1 MGRRNLFVPLLV
13 VTLLCVGLVE
23 VGYFALEHFV
33 LRRAEQVEGAVGW
46 PAVPGET
53 DKEGIE
59 VSNDTQ
65 LIVERNL
72 FRGAP
77 VSDDPFASPEAEEQ
91 LREEVQL
98 NIVLMG
104 TVGGDTPRAFIL
116 DKLTSRQ
123 QVYEVG
129 DEVQGML
136 VKEIQRG
143 RVSLQHN
150 NREEI
155 LDLSEAAQ
163 LRPLYQGVEP
173 NVIIE
178 PDVTEIL
185 EQSPPEEGPEQ
196 FGSRFLEAEIERVAT
211 EAGIVRSRTVRLPRP
226 SGAPPANSSEGVTE

>member
-33 LRRAEQVEGAVGW
+33 LRRAEQVEGAVDW

-123 QVYEVG
+123 QVY
-129 DEVQGML
+129 
-136 VKEIQRG
+136 
-143 RVSLQHN
+143 
-150 NREEI
+150 
-155 LDLSEAAQ
+155 
-163 LRPLYQGVEP
+163 
-173 NVIIE
+173 
-178 PDVTEIL
+178 
-185 EQSPPEEGPEQ
+185 
-196 FGSRFLEAEIERVAT
+196 
-211 EAGIVRSRTVRLPRP
+211 
-226 SGAPPANSSEGVTE
+226 